1 MSRGPTVGPV
11 TGGEAAGPRVED
23 VGVPGA
29 RLYTEVRGSGPLLVC
44 VVGGNGDPTVFGP
57 LADVLSPRWTVLTYV
72 RRGFLRSTVDGEV
85 GPDKLGADVED
96 LAALIERHGEPAVVV
111 GSSSGAIVTLELLV
125 RRPDLVRAVV
135 AHEPPLISL
144 LEDREAYEERFAAV
158 LATFRREGVQ
168 AAMAQFGEVTGVGV
182 RRQAEDEQA
191 EDEQA
196 EDEQAEDG
204 EQASG
209 DPEEIPPEFAAMRER
224 WPVNTAFWFEH
235 EYGPYPVHDLD
246 LAALRRHRDR
256 LVLAVGTRSRE
267 EGQLASRPN
276 LVLAPELG
284 LEPVEAPGGH
294 LGYVEDPVG
303 FAAVIEDAV
312 RLLAW
317 DR

>member
-1 MSRGPTVGPV
+1 
-11 TGGEAAGPRVED
+11 
-23 VGVPGA
+23 
-29 RLYTEVRGSGPLLVC
+29 
-44 VVGGNGDPTVFGP
+44 
-57 LADVLSPRWTVLTYV
+57 
-72 RRGFLRSTVDGEV
+72 
-85 GPDKLGADVED
+85 
-96 LAALIERHGEPAVVV
+96 VV

-144 LEDREAYEERFAAV
+144 LDDREAYEERFAAV

-182 RRQAEDEQA
+182 RRQAEDEEPAGQ
-191 EDEQA
+191 ES
-196 EDEQAEDG
+196 G
-204 EQASG
+204 E
-209 DPEEIPPEFAAMRER
+209 PEEVPREFAAMRER
-224 WPVNTAFWFEH
+224 WPLNTAFWFEH

-256 LVLAVGTRSRE
+256 LVLAVGTQSRE

-303 FAAVIEDAV
+303 FAAAIEDAV

-317 DR
+317 DG